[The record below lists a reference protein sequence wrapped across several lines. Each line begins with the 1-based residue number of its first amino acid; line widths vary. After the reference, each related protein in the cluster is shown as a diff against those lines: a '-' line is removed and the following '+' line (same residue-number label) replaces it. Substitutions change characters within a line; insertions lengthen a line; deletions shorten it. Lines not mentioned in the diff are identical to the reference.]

1 MIKIK
6 TNPLHQWQLDVI
18 RLYDEHPKDS
28 IITIKSPRQR
38 GKTYLLTIL
47 ALREAINNNNRNVVI
62 ICPSYNI
69 ARKQYRD
76 FTKAIKKLPNVLT
89 MNKSYLEI
97 EFCNFSIIKFKSA
110 ESGDNLRGETADL
123 LIFDEGAFIDL
134 ETALECFNYTNTTN
148 GNIVIASTPT
158 FKDENNL
165 FYKYYKAGID
175 NELNCYTI
183 DFCNYDTTSM
193 LSKDRMELYKKTM
206 PYNIYCNEILGEFLT
221 ANSSVFGD
229 FEHIL
234 RNNTLIDNQL
244 TMGIDFA
251 NGSNNDETA
260 ISIFNSQKQQTHLFH
275 FNDKN
280 TTDTIKFIV
289 NLLNELPIKRMV
301 IEVNSIGKTFSDL
314 LKQQISKYNI
324 KTQVIQFTTTN
335 KSKREIIETLQLNI
349 QNGTISLLDD
359 NQLKLQMINF
369 EVKTTPTGLI
379 TYGNNSNEIHDDIV
393 MSIALALY
401 GFKCSSYVVR

>member
-47 ALREAINNNNRNVVI
+47 ALREAINNSNRNVVI

-123 LIFDEGAFIDL
+123 LIFDEGSFIDL
-134 ETALECFNYTNTTN
+134 ETALECFNFCNTTH

-158 FKDENNL
+158 FRDENNL
-165 FYKYYKAGID
+165 FYKYYKAGLD
-175 NELNCYTI
+175 KELNCYTI
-183 DFCNYDTTSM
+183 DFCEYDTSSM
-193 LSKDRMELYKKTM
+193 LSKDRMELYKKFVFRCLLVDLR
-206 PYNIYCNEILGEFLT
+206 YFIRNQFRCVYFYVVIAFVNIPCNRQHLQSIVHRFLYI
-221 ANSSVFGD
+221 VFGYD
-229 FEHIL
+229 FVKLHNILDFKL
-234 RNNTLIDNQL
+234 RN
-244 TMGIDFA
+244 
-251 NGSNNDETA
+251 
-260 ISIFNSQKQQTHLFH
+260 K
-275 FNDKN
+275 
-280 TTDTIKFIV
+280 
-289 NLLNELPIKRMV
+289 
-301 IEVNSIGKTFSDL
+301 
-314 LKQQISKYNI
+314 
-324 KTQVIQFTTTN
+324 
-335 KSKREIIETLQLNI
+335 
-349 QNGTISLLDD
+349 
-359 NQLKLQMINF
+359 
-369 EVKTTPTGLI
+369 
-379 TYGNNSNEIHDDIV
+379 
-393 MSIALALY
+393 
-401 GFKCSSYVVR
+401 GFFF